1 VSETVLTA
9 LITASAGLLGALVGF
24 AGSLIVS
31 IRSAR
36 LGREQVRYA
45 RAYERRDEVIATLYG
60 HLFEFSQTL
69 LERASSA
76 INLKLPD
83 ANDLEEV
90 LLGIRL
96 FHASDQ
102 WGVSSRVMED
112 FKNYFAKN
120 GVWIP
125 DDVNITMTRLFD
137 AIDERNVKLRNLAE
151 TLMEDVAKTKSRV
164 SGEES
169 PRVPAVVTA
178 IKEFYDVARET
189 NDWLEGD
196 FSQQDALLRKRIKK
210 LLQVEDD

>member
-1 VSETVLTA
+1 VSERVLTA

-36 LGREQVRYA
+36 IGREQVRYA
-45 RAYERRDEVIATLYG
+45 RAYERRDEVLATLYG

-76 INLKLPD
+76 LNLKLPD
-83 ANDLEEV
+83 ANDIEAV
-90 LLGIRL
+90 LDGIR
-96 FHASDQ
+96 FFYTSDQ
-102 WGVSSRVMED
+102 WDVSSRAMED
-112 FKNYFAKN
+112 FKAYFAKN
-120 GVWIP
+120 EVWIP

-137 AIDERNVKLRNLAE
+137 AIDERNVKLRNLAK
-151 TLMEDVAKTKSRV
+151 TLMTDVAKTKSQV

-169 PRVPAVVTA
+169 TRAPAVVTA
-178 IKEFYDVARET
+178 IKEFDDVARET

-196 FSQQDALLRKRIKK
+196 FSQQDALLRKRIKR
-210 LLQVEDD
+210 LFQVEDD